1 MTVAIEWFV
10 TGLTALVILGA
21 SIVHGIAGFGFAQV
35 SMGLMPLFRSP
46 GSASII
52 FTVTAIVS
60 NGRVWWSVR
69 DAFDWRKWIVPI
81 AGLVV
86 GLPLGIYVFQ
96 QFDPAQ
102 MRAAIGV
109 VLVIAVVVVGA
120 TRQSDT
126 VTDWIEERGYRPG
139 KGIGAMAGLFAGIFG
154 GAVAVPGPPM
164 IVYGAFMAAGG
175 FWSDEEMKAVFT
187 AFFGTLM
194 LYRLGSLT
202 YTGAVETPLLI
213 EAAVAIPMVF
223 LGAWVG
229 VWIFDHVSEQLFGW
243 IVLVLLT
250 VNAIVLLFTALPEL

>member
-1 MTVAIEWFV
+1 MVVDWVV
-10 TGLTALVILGA
+10 TGLTSLVILAA

-35 SMGLMPLFRSP
+35 SMGMMSLFRSP
-46 GSASII
+46 ASASIV
-52 FTVTAIVS
+52 FTVTAVVS

-86 GLPLGIYVFQ
+86 GMPLGIYVFQ
-96 QFDPAQ
+96 QFDRAQ

-120 TRQSDT
+120 TRQSDA
-126 VTDWIEERGYRPG
+126 VDDWIEQRGYRPG
-139 KGIGAMAGLFAGIFG
+139 KAVGATAGLFAGIFG
-154 GAVAVPGPPM
+154 GAVAVLGPPM
-164 IVYGAFMAAGG
+164 IVYGTFMAAGG

-202 YTGAVETPLLI
+202 YTGAVEQPLLV

-229 VWIFDHVSEQLFGW
+229 VWIFDHVSERLFGW
-243 IVLVLLT
+243 LVLVLLT
-250 VNAIVLLFTALPEL
+250 VNAVVLLSTSVPKL

>member
-1 MTVAIEWFV
+1 MAIEWFL
-10 TGLTALVILGA
+10 TALTALVILGA

-69 DAFDWRKWIVPI
+69 EAFDWRKWIVPT

-96 QFDPAQ
+96 RFNETQ

-109 VLVIAVVVVGA
+109 VLVVAVVVVGA
-120 TRQSDT
+120 TRQSNT
-126 VTDWIEERGYRPG
+126 VTAWIEEKGYRPG
-139 KGIGAMAGLFAGIFG
+139 KGVGATAGLFAGIFG
-154 GAVAVPGPPM
+154 GSVAVPGPPM

-194 LYRLGSLT
+194 LYRLASLA
-202 YTGAVETPLLI
+202 YTGAVEVPLLI
-213 EAAVAIPMVF
+213 EAAFAIPMVF
-223 LGAWVG
+223 LGAWAG
-229 VWIFDHVSEQLFGW
+229 VWIFDHVSERLFGW

-250 VNAIVLLFTALPEL
+250 VNAIILLFTSVPEL

>member
-1 MTVAIEWFV
+1 MALDWFV
-10 TGLTALVILGA
+10 TGLTSLVIFAA
-21 SIVHGIAGFGFAQV
+21 SVVHGIAGFGFAQV
-35 SMGLMPLFRSP
+35 SMGMMPLFRSP

-52 FTVTAIVS
+52 FTVTAVVS

-69 DAFDWRKWIVPI
+69 EAFDWRKWIVPL
-81 AGLVV
+81 AGLAV
-86 GLPLGIYVFQ
+86 GMPLGIYVFQ
-96 QFDPAQ
+96 RFDEAQ
-102 MRAAIGV
+102 MRAAIGA
-109 VLVIAVVVVGA
+109 VLVLAVVVVGA
-120 TRQSDT
+120 TRQSDV
-126 VTDWIEERGYRPG
+126 VTDWIEEKGYRPG
-139 KGIGAMAGLFAGIFG
+139 KIVGVTAGLFAGIFG

-164 IVYGAFMAAGG
+164 IVYGTFMAAGG

-229 VWIFDHVSEQLFGW
+229 VWIFDHVSDRLFGW
-243 IVLVLLT
+243 LVLALLT
-250 VNAIVLLFTALPEL
+250 VNAFVLLYTTVPEL